1 MRSLLGVQRVPFNV
15 KPLARRLLV
24 SEQTLTE
31 IEKFWKDED
40 KQLEIVL
47 GERKKKTD
55 DHDLSEI
62 LESLKHDEGT
72 VYVILFTSKHLL
84 CSLASNPFLKLESYG
99 EVAAIVYSPS
109 CKELDDRM
117 NHSFFLHE
125 TCLWSGS
132 VRRVFLLGMIDSV

>member
-1 MRSLLGVQRVPFNV
+1 M
-15 KPLARRLLV
+15 
-24 SEQTLTE
+24 TE

-47 GERKKKTD
+47 EERKKKTD
-55 DHDLSEI
+55 DHNLSEI
-62 LESLKHDEGT
+62 PESLKHEGT

-84 CSLASNPFLKLESYG
+84 RSLASNPFLKLESYG

-109 CKELDDRM
+109 RKELDDRM

-125 TCLWSGS
+125 NCLGWAKCEEC
-132 VRRVFLLGMIDSV
+132 FFF

>member
-15 KPLARRLLV
+15 KPVARRLLV

-47 GERKKKTD
+47 GEWKKKTD

-62 LESLKHDEGT
+62 PESLKREGT

-84 CSLASNPFLKLESYG
+84 RSLASNPFFKLESYG

-132 VRRVFLLGMIDSV
+132 VRRVFFLGMIDSV

>member
-47 GERKKKTD
+47 GEWKKKTD

-62 LESLKHDEGT
+62 PESLKHEGT
-72 VYVILFTSKHLL
+72 VYVILFISKHLL
-84 CSLASNPFLKLESYG
+84 RSLASNHFL
-99 EVAAIVYSPS
+99 
-109 CKELDDRM
+109 
-117 NHSFFLHE
+117 N
-125 TCLWSGS
+125 
-132 VRRVFLLGMIDSV
+132 